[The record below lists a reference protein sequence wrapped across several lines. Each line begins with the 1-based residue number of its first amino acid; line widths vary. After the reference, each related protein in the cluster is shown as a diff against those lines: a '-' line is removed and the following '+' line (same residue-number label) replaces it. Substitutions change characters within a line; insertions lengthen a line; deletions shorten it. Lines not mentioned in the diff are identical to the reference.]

1 MVTKAL
7 KGVDKEVWNT
17 FKAQAAVRGVDMA
30 EYFGMIVEEAQKQ
43 DTRRWWNDLLSFIET
58 HKSSLTDKDVAEM
71 KAFRKRFRMRR
82 NLDEIR
88 P

>member
-1 MVTKAL
+1 MTKAL
-7 KGVDKEVWNT
+7 KGVDEEVWNT
-17 FKAQAAVRGVDMA
+17 FKAQAASRGVDMA
-30 EYFGMIVEEAQKQ
+30 EYLAIMVEEAQKH
-43 DTRRWWNDLLSFIET
+43 DTRKWWNDLLSFIET
-58 HKSSLTDKDVAEM
+58 HKSSLTDNDVARM

>member
-7 KGVDKEVWNT
+7 KGVDEEVWNT
-17 FKAQAAVRGVDMA
+17 FKAQAASRGVDMA
-30 EYFGMIVEEAQKQ
+30 ECLAIIVEQAQKQ
-43 DTRRWWNDLLSFIET
+43 DTRKWWNDLLSFIET
-58 HKSSLTDKDVAEM
+58 HKSSLTDNDVARM

-82 NLDEIR
+82 SLDEIR

>member
-7 KGVDKEVWNT
+7 KGVDEGVWNT
-17 FKAQAAVRGVDMA
+17 FKAQAASRGVDMA
-30 EYFGMIVEEAQKQ
+30 DYLGIMVEEAQKH
-43 DTRRWWNDLLSFIET
+43 DTRKWWNDLLSLIET
-58 HKSSLTDKDVAEM
+58 HKSSLTDNDVARM

>member
-7 KGVDKEVWNT
+7 KGVDEGVWNA
-17 FKAQAAVRGVDMA
+17 FKAQAASRGVDMA
-30 EYFGMIVEEAQKQ
+30 EYFGIMVEEAQKQ
-43 DTRRWWNDLLSFIET
+43 DTRKWWNDLLSLIET
-58 HKSSLTDKDVAEM
+58 RKSSLTDNDVARM

-82 NLDEIR
+82 NVDEIR